1 MAQFYFLSILFNI
14 VAGLILVYGQDLTTS
29 KELSVSN
36 ENEDADTIKDSEEAA
51 VNSDEKAENSEDDS
65 KKDAKEKKD
74 KTSGIKKILSGFAAA
89 DNKTMRLVV
98 GVLCV
103 FVGIMK
109 LLSVFRNDVPVV
121 GDLLPALAGFAGG
134 ASLLLEYY
142 LSTTTEETHIP
153 EIIEKIFID
162 SRKYIGIG
170 CLVAG
175 LLHFIFPQVL
185 LL

>member
-1 MAQFYFLSILFNI
+1 MAQFYFLSVLLNI
-14 VAGLILVYGQDLTTS
+14 IAGLVLVYGIDLT
-29 KELSVSN
+29 
-36 ENEDADTIKDSEEAA
+36 KDK
-51 VNSDEKAENSEDDS
+51 NNSEDEAGVVVVKKTSSKS
-65 KKDAKEKKD
+65 KKSASVSSEKEEKPVSETGAKVSSFFGNVTCFENRN
-74 KTSGIKKILSGFAAA
+74 F
-89 DNKTMRLVV
+89 RLVL

-103 FVGIMK
+103 LVGIMK

-121 GDLLPALAGFAGG
+121 GDLLPSLAGLLSG

-142 LSTTTEETHIP
+142 LVSATTEVNISD
-153 EIIEKIFID
+153 KVKKFLID
-162 SRKYIGIG
+162 GRKYIGVF